1 MGIIQDWRLRRQH
14 KRKLKEMASV
24 ASVFATLK
32 KLEVGGMIHWD
43 GKLRRMFIEQPL
55 AVLMMQDAEKWQNFI
70 QNLYLYTYYGQ
81 CQQAW
86 ADYMLREEL
95 AAVRKAQTA
104 AAGTIQLSRYDI
116 ERIRSQRRDEILQ
129 SDIEPPKVE
138 GFEFFLISEKELN
151 HPAPSPAP
159 HRGGETS
166 APEHR
171 AVLIAVGWYDPER
184 EQIEM
189 APWSEIAPLVQKKT

>member
-1 MGIIQDWRLRRQH
+1 MGWIEDWRLRRQH
-14 KRKLKEMASV
+14 KRKLKEMAAT

-55 AVLMMQDAEKWQNFI
+55 AVLLMKDAEKWQNFI
-70 QNLYLYTYYGQ
+70 QNLYLYTYYAQ

-116 ERIRSQRRDEILQ
+116 ERIRRQRRDEILQ

-151 HPAPSPAP
+151 HPAPGPAP
-159 HRGGETS
+159 HRGGETPAS
-166 APEHR
+166 EHQ
-171 AVLIAVGWYDPER
+171 AELIAVGYYDPER

-189 APWSEIAPLVQKKT
+189 APWNEIAPLIQKKT

>member
-1 MGIIQDWRLRRQH
+1 MGWIEDWRLRRQH
-14 KRKLKEMASV
+14 KRKLKEMAAT
-24 ASVFATLK
+24 ASVFATLR

-55 AVLMMQDAEKWQNFI
+55 AVLMMASADKWQNFI

-95 AAVRKAQTA
+95 AAVRAAQTA
-104 AAGTIQLSRYDI
+104 AKGTIQLSRHDI
-116 ERIRSQRRDEILQ
+116 ERIRRQRRDEIVQ
-129 SDIEPPKVE
+129 SDMPAPKVE
-138 GFEFFLISEKELN
+138 GFEFFIVGIANADIS
-151 HPAPSPAP
+151 
-159 HRGGETS
+159 GGRIAN
-166 APEHR
+166 APEH
-171 AVLIAVGWYDPER
+171 APSLIAVGYYDPER
-184 EQIEM
+184 DSIEM